1 MDNHKEIAKAVNGL
15 IEKNEDAHKGFL
27 QAKDK
32 AESSGLK
39 TYLAEQA
46 GKREKYADEL
56 RTEVGKLETSKDAE
70 TSGSASGS
78 LHRGWMSI
86 KNALSSGDEAI
97 LEECINGDKAMIEEY
112 KKTWEDHRNL
122 PSQLM
127 DMMSKQVTDIQST
140 QSKVKTLEDLK

>member
-1 MDNHKEIAKAVNGL
+1 
-15 IEKNEDAHKGFL
+15 
-27 QAKDK
+27 
-32 AESSGLK
+32 LK